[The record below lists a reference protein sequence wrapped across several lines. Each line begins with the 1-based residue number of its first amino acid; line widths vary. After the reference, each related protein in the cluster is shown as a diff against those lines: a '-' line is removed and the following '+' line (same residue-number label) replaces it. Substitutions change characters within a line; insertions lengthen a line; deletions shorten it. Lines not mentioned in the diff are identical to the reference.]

1 MREEKK
7 LHIEDES
14 PQLDWLKAELAKL
27 DELEL
32 PEDFEE
38 GLEAK
43 LSHYEEEKKTP
54 VFGMINED
62 EKIKMAK
69 TIAYLLIPLAA
80 AFVLIV
86 ALSMNSLNMELGKR
100 SMGLNGVED
109 AYQTEDKMAMDEAPE
124 GAAPSDRGGGGSAT
138 EEAKAEE
145 RIDAE
150 DTIENG
156 IVGEE
161 KKVLDTVDQNSEDPV
176 GPETKKQAQKL
187 IYRAF
192 LGVKTESYKD
202 FNRLLRAKL
211 KEYEGYVETSDQQ
224 VDTVTRR
231 GQVQELINGTYTLR
245 VPTEKYEDFLK
256 FVQEEAEL
264 KYKNESVQN
273 VTAEY
278 RDVEESVKNLEIKEE
293 TLRGFL
299 KDAKNAEESMLIF
312 SHLTD
317 TRAEIDHLESRLK
330 NLDKLVSY
338 STIEINVEEKEKE
351 VDIEPIDEKLGD
363 RIAKKF
369 TESINELTA
378 MAENFTVALVG
389 NSPVYLLS
397 LAAILIVGLILVV
410 VIKKIIKKLDK

>member
-86 ALSMNSLNMELGKR
+86 ALSMNSLNMELGKK

-124 GAAPSDRGGGGSAT
+124 EAAPSDRGGGST
-138 EEAKAEE
+138 EETKSEE
-145 RIDAE
+145 RLD
-150 DTIENG
+150 G
-156 IVGEE
+156 IGISESAGEEE
-161 KKVLDTVDQNSEDPV
+161 KKEDLDTAEKNSENLSSS
-176 GPETKKQAQKL
+176 ETKKQAQKL

-192 LGVKTESYKD
+192 LGVKTESYND

-245 VPTEKYEDFLK
+245 VPVEKYEDFLK

-264 KYKNESVQN
+264 KYKNENVQN

-278 RDVEESVKNLEIKEE
+278 RDTEESVKNLKIKEE

-312 SHLTD
+312 SHLAD
-317 TRAEIDHLESRLK
+317 TRAEIDSLESRLK

>member
-86 ALSMNSLNMELGKR
+86 ALSMNSLNMELGKK

-124 GAAPSDRGGGGSAT
+124 GAAPSDRGGGGST
-138 EEAKAEE
+138 EETKSEE
-145 RIDAE
+145 RLD
-150 DTIENG
+150 G
-156 IVGEE
+156 IGISESAGEEE
-161 KKVLDTVDQNSEDPV
+161 KKEDLDTAEKNSENLASS
-176 GPETKKQAQKL
+176 ETKKQAQKL

-245 VPTEKYEDFLK
+245 VPAEKYEDFLK
-256 FVQEEAEL
+256 FVQGEAEL

-278 RDVEESVKNLEIKEE
+278 RDIEESVKNLEIKEE
-293 TLRGFL
+293 SLRGFL
-299 KDAKNAEESMLIF
+299 KDAKNVEESMLIF

>member
-1 MREEKK
+1 MREDKK
-7 LHIEDES
+7 LRIEDES

-38 GLEAK
+38 GLEEK
-43 LSHYEEEKKTP
+43 LSHYEEEKKVP

-86 ALSMNSLNMELGKR
+86 ALSMNSLNMELGKK

-124 GAAPSDRGGGGSAT
+124 GAAPSDRGGGGST
-138 EEAKAEE
+138 EETKSEE
-145 RIDAE
+145 RLD
-150 DTIENG
+150 G
-156 IVGEE
+156 IGISESAGEEE
-161 KKVLDTVDQNSEDPV
+161 KKEDLDTAEKNSENLASS
-176 GPETKKQAQKL
+176 ETKKQAQKL

-256 FVQEEAEL
+256 FVQGEAEL

-278 RDVEESVKNLEIKEE
+278 RDIEESVKNLEIKEE
-293 TLRGFL
+293 SLRGFL
-299 KDAKNAEESMLIF
+299 KDAKNVEESMLIF

>member
-43 LSHYEEEKKTP
+43 LSHYEEEKKAP

-109 AYQTEDKMAMDEAPE
+109 AYQTEDKMAMDEASE
-124 GAAPSDRGGGGSAT
+124 EAAPSDRGGGGSAT

-145 RIDAE
+145 RLD
-150 DTIENG
+150 G
-156 IVGEE
+156 IGISESAGEEE
-161 KKVLDTVDQNSEDPV
+161 KKEDLNTANQNSEDPV

-187 IYRAF
+187 IYRAV

-231 GQVQELINGTYTLR
+231 GQVQELINGIYTLR

-256 FVQEEAEL
+256 FVQGEAEL

-278 RDVEESVKNLEIKEE
+278 RDIEESVKNLEIKEE
-293 TLRGFL
+293 SLRGFL
-299 KDAKNAEESMLIF
+299 KDAKNVEESMLIF